1 MKKQHLPLLAL
12 STLLLTSCATI
23 FTGTRAR
30 VIIDGDAPEPLTI
43 VADEQTYDSVSLP
56 ASLSIRRDKLTEPIT
71 LTSPHYDYADIIP
84 GRNTN
89 LWIWAN
95 YFNGFLGLPVDL
107 MTGAIYEPAMS
118 RYYISKRSK
127 EESIGAEPL
136 APVGVSKIVQLP
148 VRREPR
154 LYRHEIDVL
163 AGLGSSVWQ
172 GTHDRQVEQFR
183 DMGMETPFRCGIY
196 VDGISWGIRYFYHI
210 NPHVAI
216 GAVFGKASSYD
227 ELETPYDPE
236 DPDSYALS
244 PYAHIHTRSTF
255 AMPAVKY
262 SWIYS
267 DMFSLYS
274 MAALGAQ
281 YSHTWA
287 SVHTIK
293 ASLLPEIS
301 YQHHRQEVFDR
312 KRWKLDPQLTALGF
326 DVGGRHLRFFAE
338 LGYGIEGVV
347 NFGMSYRFCRATTS
361 NK

>member
-12 STLLLTSCATI
+12 SALLLTSCATI
-23 FTGTRAR
+23 FSGTRAR

-89 LWIWAN
+89 GWIWAN
-95 YFNGFLGLPVDL
+95 YFNGFLGLPIDL
-107 MTGAIYEPAMS
+107 MTGAIYRPAMS
-118 RYYISKRSK
+118 RYYVDKHSKAD
-127 EESIGAEPL
+127 SIGAKPL
-136 APVGVSKIVQLP
+136 KPACVHEVLQLKSTHK
-148 VRREPR
+148 PR

-227 ELETPYDPE
+227 ELETPLDPVHE
-236 DPDSYALS
+236 VYAAS
-244 PYAHIHTRSTF
+244 PYVHVHTRSTF

-287 SVHTIK
+287 SVHTIE

-312 KRWKLDPQLTALGF
+312 KRWKLAPQLTALGF

-347 NFGMSYRFCRATTS
+347 NFGMSYRFHRAPTS
-361 NK
+361 KK

>member
-1 MKKQHLPLLAL
+1 MKKQHLSLLAL
-12 STLLLTSCATI
+12 SALLLTSCATI
-23 FTGTRAR
+23 FSGTRAR

-136 APVGVSKIVQLP
+136 APVGVSS
-148 VRREPR
+148 EPR

-163 AGLGSSVWQ
+163 AGLGSSVWR
-172 GTHDRQVEQFR
+172 GAHDRQVGQFR
-183 DMGMETPFRCGIY
+183 DMGMEHPFFCGVDIDGATCGVD
-196 VDGISWGIRYFYHI
+196 VDGATWGLRYFYHI
-210 NPHVAI
+210 SPRVAV
-216 GAVFGKASSYD
+216 GAAFGRAWAYD
-227 ELETPYDPE
+227 GLETPLDPE
-236 DPDSYALS
+236 DPDAYALS
-244 PYAHIHTRSTF
+244 PYAHVHTRSTF

-262 SWIYS
+262 SWIHEDVY
-267 DMFSLYS
+267 SLYS
-274 MAALGAQ
+274 IAALGAQ
-281 YSHTWA
+281 CSHTWA
-287 SVHTIK
+287 SIHTHE
-293 ASLLPEIS
+293 ASLFPELR
-301 YQHHRQEVFDR
+301 YEHHRQEVFNR
-312 KRWKLDPQLTALGF
+312 KRWKLAPQLTALGF
-326 DVGGRHLRFFAE
+326 DAGGRHLRFFAE
-338 LGYGIEGVV
+338 LGYGVEGVV
-347 NFGMSYRFCRATTS
+347 NIGLSYRFCRAS
-361 NK
+361 SK

>member
-12 STLLLTSCATI
+12 SALLLTSCATI
-23 FTGTRAR
+23 FSGTRAR

-95 YFNGFLGLPVDL
+95 YFNGFLGLPIDL
-107 MTGAIYEPAMS
+107 ITGAIYEPAMS
-118 RYYISKRSK
+118 RYYVSKRSK

-154 LYRHEIDVL
+154 LYRHEIDLL
-163 AGLGSSVWQ
+163 AGLGTCVWQ
-172 GTHDRQVEQFR
+172 GAHDRQVNHFR
-183 DMGMETPFRCGIY
+183 DMGMEHPSFCGID
-196 VDGISWGIRYFYHI
+196 VGGASWGIRYFYHI
-210 NPHVAI
+210 SPRIAV
-216 GAVFGKASSYD
+216 GAAFGRAWAYD
-227 ELETPYDPE
+227 QLETPLDPVHE
-236 DPDSYALS
+236 VYAAS
-244 PYAHIHTRSTF
+244 PYVHVHTRSTF

-267 DMFSLYS
+267 DVFSLYS

-287 SVHTIK
+287 SVHTIE
-293 ASLLPEIS
+293 ASLIPEIS
-301 YQHHRQEVFDR
+301 YEHHRKEVFNQ
-312 KRWKLDPQLTALGF
+312 KRWKLAPQLTALGF

-338 LGYGIEGVV
+338 LGYGVEGVV
-347 NFGMSYRFCRATTS
+347 NIGLSYRFCRAS
-361 NK
+361 SK